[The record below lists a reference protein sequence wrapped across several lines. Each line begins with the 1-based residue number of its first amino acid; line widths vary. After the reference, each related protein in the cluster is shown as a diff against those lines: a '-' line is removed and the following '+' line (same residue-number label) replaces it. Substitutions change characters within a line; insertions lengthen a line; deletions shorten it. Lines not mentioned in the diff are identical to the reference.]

1 MSSLAGRKILIVDD
15 NVDSAESMAFVLRTL
30 GHAADYISDPRR
42 AVAEVRERKPDA
54 VFLDIGM
61 PHLDGYEL
69 ARLLK
74 QENGDM
80 CIVAISG
87 HDSPQDRK
95 RGREAG
101 FDAHVAK
108 PADTDM
114 LQSILAT
121 VFGPRAPR

>member
-1 MSSLAGRKILIVDD
+1 MPPLLGRKILVVDD
-15 NVDSAESMAFVLRTL
+15 NVDSAQSMAFVLRTL
-30 GHAADYISDPRR
+30 GHAAEYLSDPRR
-42 AVAEVRERKPDA
+42 VVGAVREHKPDA

-74 QENGDM
+74 QENGEM

-87 HDSPQDRK
+87 HDSPEDRR

-108 PADTDM
+108 PADADM

-121 VFGPRAPR
+121 IFGPRTAR